1 MKKPGIK
8 ISDQPSGPDIRHD
21 ILDNIPENVFILDKG
36 LKIEWANRAA
46 LTERGLPF
54 EEMQGRPCYEVW
66 HSRSSPCDA
75 CTAHE
80 AFSTGLPQAANIIFP
95 NGMERQVRHIPFR
108 HDSGNGQSI
117 IEIILDTTIQEW
129 RTDLYFDQNRYS
141 TTRAEIWKAAAD
153 KTLDKEELI
162 QRLLGILGQFLNVSR
177 TSYFETT
184 GDRSDAECTVQWCA
198 AGLENYLGE
207 KFPMTLVKGI
217 HARAGA
223 DVTRLT
229 RNNIPE
235 EFRVPLLAHFD
246 RQGIQSLL
254 LVLFR
259 QEPFSFFSFSDCGRE
274 REWDDTETALILE
287 MMKIVEMR
295 MDQINTELEKSVL
308 EGQLRHAQ
316 TLEAIGQLAGGV
328 AHDFNNVL
336 GAISGYA
343 EMIRQKF
350 SSNNP
355 KLEKYASAILS
366 GSRKA
371 AELTAQLLAFARK
384 GRFQKTSLN
393 VNELISHISL
403 LLQHTLEEKVKLVLD
418 LTAENPYFTGDPTQ
432 MQNVLLNLAM
442 NGRDAM
448 PGGGTLTIR
457 TSTCG
462 PDDPLRT
469 LHPDAGPGP
478 YIAIS
483 VSDTGVGMDDATKA
497 KLFEPFFTTKDTG
510 RGSGLGLA
518 SVYGSVKSHNGYVGV
533 QSEIGRGTTV
543 TVFLPVDTNAISR
556 RRESG
561 ATGVL
566 SGSGAIAVIDND
578 EAIRIISKEML
589 TAAGYAVSE
598 FEGGK
603 QAIDYYR
610 GHAAEV
616 DLFIIDMIM
625 EGMNGR
631 ECFRELRK
639 INPGVK
645 AILSS
650 GYSFEGDIQ
659 EILSEGISGVLQKP
673 FDSARI
679 TQVVA
684 GALKGTAAP

>member
-1 MKKPGIK
+1 MKKPVLK
-8 ISDQPSGPDIRHD
+8 APNQPTVPDIRHD
-21 ILDNIPENVFILDKG
+21 VLDNIPENVLILDKG

-46 LTERGLPF
+46 LTERGLPL
-54 EEMQGRPCYEVW
+54 EEMQGMHCYEVW

-75 CTAHE
+75 CTAHDTL
-80 AFSTGLPQAANIIFP
+80 STGLPQAASIIFP

-108 HDSGNGQSI
+108 HDNGGQSV

-162 QRLLGILGQFLNVSR
+162 RRLLGILGQFLNVSR

-184 GDRSDAECTVQWCA
+184 GDGGDAECTVQWCA

-235 EFRVPLLAHFD
+235 EFRGPLLAHFD
-246 RQGIQSLL
+246 RQAIQSLL
-254 LVLFR
+254 LVLFKR
-259 QEPFSFFSFSDCGRE
+259 EPFSFFSFSDCGRE

-295 MDQINTELEKSVL
+295 MDQIKTEQEKSVL
-308 EGQLRHAQ
+308 ESQLRHAQ
-316 TLEAIGQLAGGV
+316 TLEAIGQLAGGI
-328 AHDFNNVL
+328 AHDFNNTL

-384 GRFQKTSLN
+384 GRFQKTSLDAH
-393 VNELISHISL
+393 ELISHISL
-403 LLQHTLEEKVKLVLD
+403 LLQHTLEEKVRLVLD
-418 LTAENPYFTGDPTQ
+418 LKAENPYFTGDSTQ
-432 MQNVLLNLAM
+432 MQNILLNLAM

-457 TSTCG
+457 TRTCG
-462 PDDPLRT
+462 PDDLLRT
-469 LHPDAGPGP
+469 SHPDAGPGL

-497 KLFEPFFTTKDTG
+497 KLFQPFFTTKDTG
-510 RGSGLGLA
+510 QGSGLGLA
-518 SVYGSVKSHNGYVGV
+518 SVYGSVKSHNGYIAV

-543 TVFLPVDTNAISR
+543 TVYLPVDTNAMLR

-566 SGSGAIAVIDND
+566 RGSGAIVVIDND
-578 EAIRIISKEML
+578 EAIRIISREML
-589 TAAGYAVSE
+589 TTAGYTVSE

-603 QAIDYYR
+603 QAIDYYQQ
-610 GHAAEV
+610 HAADV
-616 DLFIIDMIM
+616 DLFIIDMIL

-650 GYSFEGDIQ
+650 GYSLEGDMQ
-659 EILSEGISGVLQKP
+659 EILSEGICGVLKKP

-679 TQVVA
+679 TQAVA
-684 GALKGTAAP
+684 EALKRMAAP

>member
-1 MKKPGIK
+1 MIHTQKQTPGF
-8 ISDQPSGPDIRHD
+8 DIRHNV
-21 ILDNIPENVFILDKG
+21 LDSIPENVIILDRD

-46 LTERGLPF
+46 LTERGLPL
-54 EEMQGRPCYEVW
+54 EEMQGMHCYEVW
-66 HSRSSPCDA
+66 HSRSSPCDT
-75 CTAHE
+75 CTAHDT
-80 AFSTGLPQAANIIFP
+80 FSTGLPQAASVIFP
-95 NGMERQVRHIPFR
+95 NGMQRQVRHIPFR
-108 HDSGNGQSI
+108 HESGGGQSV

-153 KTLDKEELI
+153 KSLDKEELI
-162 QRLLGILGQFLNVSR
+162 RRLLGILGQFLNVSR
-177 TSYFETT
+177 TSYFETA
-184 GDRSDAECTVQWCA
+184 GDGSDAVCTVQWCA
-198 AGLENYLGE
+198 PGLENYLGE

-235 EFRVPLLAHFD
+235 EFRDPLLAHFD
-246 RQGIQSLL
+246 RQGIRSLL

-259 QEPFSFFSFSDCGRE
+259 QDPISFFSFSECGRE

-287 MMKIVEMR
+287 MMKIVAMR
-295 MDQINTELEKSVL
+295 IDQIKTEQEKSVL
-308 EGQLRHAQ
+308 ESQLRHTQ
-316 TLEAIGQLAGGV
+316 TLEAIGQLAGGI
-328 AHDFNNVL
+328 AHDFNNTL

-384 GRFQKTSLN
+384 GRFQKTSLDAH
-393 VNELISHISL
+393 ELISHISL
-403 LLQHTLEEKVKLVLD
+403 LLQHTLEEKVRLVLD
-418 LTAENPYFTGDPTQ
+418 LKAENPYFTGDPTQ
-432 MQNVLLNLAM
+432 MQNVFLNLAM

-448 PGGGTLTIR
+448 PGGGTLTIGTR
-457 TSTCG
+457 TCG
-462 PDDPLRT
+462 PDDLLRAS
-469 LHPDAGPGP
+469 HPEAGPGP

-483 VSDTGVGMDDATKA
+483 VTDTGVGMDEATKA
-497 KLFEPFFTTKDTG
+497 KLFQPFFTTKDIG
-510 RGSGLGLA
+510 QGSGLGLA
-518 SVYGSVKSHNGYVGV
+518 SVYGSVKSHNGYVAV
-533 QSEIGRGTTV
+533 ESEIGRGTTV
-543 TVFLPVDTNAISR
+543 TVYLPVDTNAMLR

-561 ATGVL
+561 AKGAL
-566 SGSGAIAVIDND
+566 SGSGVIVVIDND
-578 EAIRIISKEML
+578 EAIRIISREML
-589 TAAGYAVSE
+589 STAGYTVSE
-598 FEGGK
+598 FQSGK

-610 GHAAEV
+610 GHAASV

-625 EGMNGR
+625 EGINGR
-631 ECFRELRK
+631 ECFRELKK

-650 GYSFEGDIQ
+650 GYSLEGDMQ
-659 EILSEGISGVLQKP
+659 EILSEGIRGVIQKP

-679 TQVVA
+679 TQAVA
-684 GALKGTAAP
+684 EALKGPAGTSAP